1 MSEVSWRS
9 LLDDLIA
16 RGRKKPG
23 HFALWRGGHAR
34 GGNGT
39 GKDLHKDP
47 DRGPA
52 VAAAGD
58 IRIAVSWFARLRSDH
73 LYHLAVLL
81 ISVMAMWVSLW
92 LAAFS

>member
-16 RGRKKPG
+16 RGRFG
-23 HFALWRGGHAR
+23 AEGMREEE
-34 GGNGT
+34 NDT
-39 GKDLHKDP
+39 GKALHKDP